1 MPNFVIPFI
10 NLLFSFMALVICTR
24 YLFSKKGW
32 LWIVP
37 LLLSLVF
44 SFLSALILISK
55 VSTSTLQIDNV
66 PPRYSYILM
75 LVLVLWFFVLLSFR
89 YAVRNF
95 GSKLFSASINRNEA
109 AYLNAK
115 NRREPNYKEY

>member
-1 MPNFVIPFI
+1 MPNFVIPFV
-10 NLLFSFMALVICTR
+10 NLVFSFVALVICTR

-37 LLLSLVF
+37 LLLSIVF
-44 SFLSALILISK
+44 SVISALILISK
-55 VSTSTLQIDNV
+55 VSTTTLQINNITSMD
-66 PPRYSYILM
+66 SYILM
-75 LVLVLWFFVLLSFR
+75 IILVLWFFVLISFR
-89 YAVRNF
+89 FAVRNF
-95 GSKLFSASINRNEA
+95 GSKLYSASINRNEA

>member
-1 MPNFVIPFI
+1 MPNFVIPFV
-10 NLLFSFMALVICTR
+10 NLILSFIALVICTR

-32 LWIVP
+32 LWITP

-44 SFLSALILISK
+44 SLLTSLILISK
-55 VSTSTLQIDNV
+55 VSSSTLQIENITPLD
-66 PPRYSYILM
+66 SYIFM
-75 LVLVLWFFVLLSFR
+75 LILVLWFFVLISFR

-95 GSKLFSASINRNEA
+95 GSKLYSASINKNES
-109 AYLNAK
+109 AYLDAK

>member
-1 MPNFVIPFI
+1 V
-10 NLLFSFMALVICTR
+10 ALVICTR

-37 LLLSLVF
+37 LLLSIVF
-44 SFLSALILISK
+44 SVISALILISK
-55 VSTSTLQIDNV
+55 VSTTTLQINNITSMD
-66 PPRYSYILM
+66 SYILM
-75 LVLVLWFFVLLSFR
+75 IILVLWFFVLISFR
-89 YAVRNF
+89 FAVRNF
-95 GSKLFSASINRNEA
+95 GSKLYSASINRNEA